1 MWMKRQ
7 EVGVWSEGQQQV
19 SASQF
24 AGHQRGFPL
33 RQVLRG
39 RDMVSG
45 DLGLLVLCRWK
56 LLVLH
61 LGLRHVVVA
70 RVEVLWLG
78 MKAVKE
84 DLFACVNYGTVNV
97 LILFQSTLK
106 DVTL

>member
-19 SASQF
+19 SACQF

-39 RDMVSG
+39 GDVVSG
-45 DLGLLVLCRWK
+45 DLSGLLRLCCWK
-56 LLVLH
+56 LLVLD
-61 LGLRHVVVA
+61 LGLCHVVVA

-78 MKAVKE
+78 MKAVEE
-84 DLFACVNYGTVNV
+84 DLFACMA
-97 LILFQSTLK
+97 Q
-106 DVTL
+106 

>member
-7 EVGVWSEGQQQV
+7 EVGVWSTGQQQV

-39 RDMVSG
+39 GDVVSR
-45 DLGLLVLCRWK
+45 DLGLLRLCRWK
-56 LLVLH
+56 LLILD

-70 RVEVLWLG
+70 RVKVLWLG
-78 MKAVKE
+78 MGRKAVE
-84 DLFACVNYGTVNV
+84 ENLLA
-97 LILFQSTLK
+97 
-106 DVTL
+106 